1 MQTRTVAVRNG
12 TFQTEVIEDGGGS
25 PLLYLHGVEGVRE
38 GDPFVARLARTHH
51 VIAPVTPGFGA
62 STGTE
67 NLRDIHD
74 LIYYQLDLLDALDL
88 RGMPVVGHSLGGMF
102 AAEIAA
108 VQPQRVAALVLIDAF
123 GLWDA
128 RYPVADFFA
137 MSPKALAAATYFDA
151 ESPVARAAAE
161 APEDNEAYVAFALE
175 RAKSLATAAK
185 YLWPLPNRGLAGRA
199 HRISSPT
206 LVLWGEA
213 DRISPPEYAREFKAL
228 IPQAEVAIIER
239 AGHLPQVEQ
248 LDATADAI
256 ERFLQANAPQ
266 R

>member
-1 MQTRTVAVRNG
+1 MQTKTVSVRNG
-12 TFQTEVIEDGGGS
+12 MFQTEVLEDGDGP
-25 PLLYLHGVEGVRE
+25 PLLYLHGVDGVRA
-38 GDPFVARLARTHH
+38 GDPFMARLAQRYR
-51 VIAPVTPGFGA
+51 VVAPLTPGFGA
-62 STGTE
+62 SAGTE

-74 LIYYQLDLLDALDL
+74 LIYYQLDLLDALGLRDL
-88 RGMPVVGHSLGGMF
+88 PVVGHALGGMF

-108 VQPQRVAALVLIDAF
+108 VQPERVRALVLIDAF

-151 ESPVARAAAE
+151 DTPEAQAAAQ

-185 YLWPLPNRGLAGRA
+185 YLWPLPNRGLADRA
-199 HRISSPT
+199 HRIAAPT
-206 LVLWGEA
+206 LVLWGERDGIA
-213 DRISPPEYAREFKAL
+213 PPQYAQIFKAL
-228 IPQAEVAIIER
+228 IPQSEVTIIER

-248 LDATADAI
+248 LDATSEAI
-256 ERFLQANAPQ
+256 EHFLAA

>member
-1 MQTRTVAVRNG
+1 MQTRTVSVRNG
-12 TFQTEVIEDGGGS
+12 TFQVEVIEDGEGS
-25 PLLYLHGVEGVRE
+25 PLLFLHGVDGVRE
-38 GDPFVARLARTHH
+38 GDPFVARLARSHR
-51 VIAPVTPGFGA
+51 VIAPLVPGFGA

-74 LIYYQLDLLDALDL
+74 LIYYQLDLLDTLGLRDL
-88 RGMPVVGHSLGGMF
+88 PVVGHSLGGMF

-108 VQPQRVAALVLIDAF
+108 VQPQRVGALVLIDAF

-137 MSPKALAAATYFDA
+137 MSPKALAAATYYDTD
-151 ESPVARAAAE
+151 SPIARAAAE

-185 YLWPLPNRGLAGRA
+185 YLWPLPNRGLSGRA
-199 HRISSPT
+199 HRISAPT

-213 DRISPPEYAREFKAL
+213 DKIAPPAYAQEFQAL

-248 LDATADAI
+248 LDATADRI
-256 ERFLQANAPQ
+256 ERFLAAHAPQ